1 MNYGRMLAAGV
12 ALAALGAISA
22 TAAGAQNY
30 PVKTVTLITHSSP
43 GAGGDIFLR
52 DRARVLAPA
61 LGTNIVV
68 ETISGGSGATAVARV
83 ANAPADGSVFY
94 GTTPTFIYTTLLS
107 QPEFGY
113 DSLDPLVNVFF
124 DPEVLFTAAN
134 SPFTTLDDVMKK
146 AREGNGRWGAA
157 NPASLE
163 RQSLEM
169 LKNVSGVNAAVVSHD
184 GGGDMMINVLNGTL
198 YMGVG
203 EIQELKGQLEA
214 GEIRLLAAL
223 TEDRIAGFEDL
234 PTVKDSGYDV
244 AVRTFRGIAAPKG
257 LPPEIVAAWE
267 AAIPKVLED
276 PDFKSVYEPDS
287 LQPAFMGDVEYSQF
301 IDEFAEQTRGFL
313 SETGVIE

>member
-1 MNYGRMLAAGV
+1 
-12 ALAALGAISA
+12 
-22 TAAGAQNY
+22 
-30 PVKTVTLITHSSP
+30 
-43 GAGGDIFLR
+43 
-52 DRARVLAPA
+52 
-61 LGTNIVV
+61 
-68 ETISGGSGATAVARV
+68 
-83 ANAPADGSVFY
+83 
-94 GTTPTFIYTTLLS
+94 
-107 QPEFGY
+107 
-113 DSLDPLVNVFF
+113 
-124 DPEVLFTAAN
+124 
-134 SPFTTLDDVMKK
+134 MKK
-146 AREGNGRWGAA
+146 AREGNGRWSAA

-198 YMGVG
+198 DMGVG

-223 TEDRIAGFEDL
+223 TEARIAGFEDL

-244 AVRTFRGIAAPKG
+244 AVRKFRGIAAPKG